1 MKMVKT
7 FEQFINEGRN
17 QAAENAVEAI
27 WDLWDQENDYNDRE
41 ESGWESGS
49 EAGKNGHAETFDFK
63 EALEP
68 AMKKS
73 IEKILKD
80 YKLKYE
86 FSFGDKKLSIF

>member
-1 MKMVKT
+1 MKTIKT

-17 QAAENAVEAI
+17 QAAEDAVEAI

-49 EAGKNGHAETFDFK
+49 EDGKNGSCLTFDFE
-63 EALEP
+63 EAIDP
-68 AMKKS
+68 GMKKS

-86 FSFGDKKLSIF
+86 FSFHDKKLSIY